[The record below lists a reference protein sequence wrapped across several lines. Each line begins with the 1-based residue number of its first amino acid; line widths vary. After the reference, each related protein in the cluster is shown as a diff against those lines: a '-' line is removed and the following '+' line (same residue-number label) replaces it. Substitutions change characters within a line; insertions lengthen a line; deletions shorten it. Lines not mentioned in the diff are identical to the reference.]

1 MNRFYKGYDDITAS
15 PAFKSHMV
23 KMLQSAGKES
33 ASKRS
38 GGFVIKKRT
47 LAILIAAAVLV
58 LAIGTAAAVGI
69 SNSTA
74 GKMKEASEDRLHQ
87 TEDERYQSARAY
99 AENIVDTTKYDT
111 PIDGS
116 AEVGDLKLSLVSAL
130 NDPQDLWIDF
140 TLESETT
147 GVVLTFDRAFL
158 EGEPPA
164 GQDYLSQHET
174 FSAIG
179 TDARDFRLTY
189 DGKDYTPYY
198 NDDYTIAAGYGES
211 GSRSV
216 FTLMFK
222 TLPDA
227 LPNGAELTLSGT
239 LYRYD
244 RDGNR
249 IGEIG
254 TFSIPFRY
262 EETEEM
268 REARIEEETQKILAN
283 SRENDEYRHD
293 LVADL
298 PDEATAINMEF
309 GDVLISDITANEDGL
324 LLGVRY
330 RTDSNMLT
338 DRQMLTFFMN
348 GYYVKSDMY
357 GMTEEQQADG
367 SWIMTVL
374 MQLPYYANREFL
386 TDTLTVA
393 CERARKDAETF
404 PESVGANGPKERILP
419 AVEEIHFVFRYDPAT
434 GAVTLPQDDTERD
447 AWFEK
452 PSLATS
458 FDDPTPA
465 LEERGMAINV
475 QNVSDEQNGTTV
487 TIRRVQFRE
496 DGTVRIIYKADHL
509 ACEVLAWETFPEE
522 VRINGVQADRFRER
536 NMYFEQPDYVLTDS
550 AIREILNTYNMERT
564 RWIDDEWELISPMR
578 LDMYDG
584 PITIEIKNWQLFDL
598 NKQGERVPIGTFSFT
613 FTVDPADAFEYNG
626 TAYYD

>member
-1 MNRFYKGYDDITAS
+1 MNKFYRGYDDITAS
-15 PAFKSHMV
+15 AAFKQRMV
-23 KMLQSAGKES
+23 RTLQSETREETPQKTV
-33 ASKRS
+33 RLP
-38 GGFVIKKRT
+38 IRRRT

-74 GKMKEASEDRLHQ
+74 GQMKEASEERLQQ
-87 TEDERYQSARAY
+87 TEDERYQSAREF
-99 AENIVDTTKYDT
+99 AEYIVDTTKYDT

-147 GVVLTFDRAFL
+147 GVVLTFDRDYL

-164 GQDYLSQHET
+164 ATEILSGYET
-174 FSAIG
+174 FCAIG
-179 TDARDFRLTY
+179 TDACDFRLTY
-189 DGKDYTPYY
+189 DGTDYTPYY
-198 NDDYTIAAGYGES
+198 RDDDPNGASIGEH
-211 GSRSV
+211 
-216 FTLMFK
+216 FNYTLMFK
-222 TLPDA
+222 TLPNV

-268 REARIEEETQKILAN
+268 REARIEEETQKILEH
-283 SRENDEYRHD
+283 SLENDEYRHD
-293 LVADL
+293 LVANL
-298 PDEATAINMEF
+298 PDEATRLDAAL
-309 GDVLISDITANEDGL
+309 GDVTITDVAASEEGL
-324 LLGVRY
+324 LIGVRY
-330 RTDSNMLT
+330 RTEGNYLT

-357 GMTEEQQADG
+357 GMTEEQQPDG
-367 SWIMTVL
+367 TWMMTVL
-374 MQLPYYANREFL
+374 MRLPYYADREFL
-386 TDTLTVA
+386 TDTLTVG
-393 CERARKDAETF
+393 CERSKKESESTKDIDAQGNIYDRVF
-404 PESVGANGPKERILP
+404 PPI
-419 AVEEIHFVFRYDPAT
+419 EEIHFVFRYDLKT
-434 GAVTLPQDDTERD
+434 GAITLPQNDTERD

-452 PSLATS
+452 PILATS
-458 FDDPTPA
+458 FDDPIPA
-465 LEERGMAINV
+465 FEERGRAINV
-475 QNVSDEQNGTTV
+475 ENVSDEQNGTTV

-496 DGTVRIIYKADHL
+496 DGTVRIIYRADHL
-509 ACEVLAWETFPEE
+509 AAEGISWETFPEE
-522 VRINGVQADRFRER
+522 VLLNGVKAERYREKNMYWEQQDFHVSDEAIQDMLDTYSMER
-536 NMYFEQPDYVLTDS
+536 N
-550 AIREILNTYNMERT
+550 RR
-564 RWIDDEWELISPMR
+564 DDNEWELISPMR

-584 PITIEIKNWQLFDL
+584 PITVEIKNWQLFDL
-598 NKQGERVPIGTFSFT
+598 NKQGERVLIGTFSFT

-626 TAYYD
+626 TAYRD